1 MNIFL
6 SFHWLS
12 VLNLS
17 HVWQNFFVLV
27 SKVLVTF
34 ALKMGLLTFVTIQ
47 PDLNRKEAR
56 INIGTVL
63 WYLYYITSLNSVQLG
78 NLFNLFNWSVQ
89 VYPLIWPSKPKRTPN
104 PPKRTCNVFL
114 VFILVFLKKK
124 KTIIHTCVRTIF
136 YNAVAK
142 LI

>member
-17 HVWQNFFVLV
+17 HVGQHFFVLV
-27 SKVLVTF
+27 SIVLVFF

-47 PDLNRKEAR
+47 HDLNGKEAR

-63 WYLYYITSLNSVQLG
+63 
-78 NLFNLFNWSVQ
+78 
-89 VYPLIWPSKPKRTPN
+89 
-104 PPKRTCNVFL
+104 
-114 VFILVFLKKK
+114 
-124 KTIIHTCVRTIF
+124 
-136 YNAVAK
+136 
-142 LI
+142 